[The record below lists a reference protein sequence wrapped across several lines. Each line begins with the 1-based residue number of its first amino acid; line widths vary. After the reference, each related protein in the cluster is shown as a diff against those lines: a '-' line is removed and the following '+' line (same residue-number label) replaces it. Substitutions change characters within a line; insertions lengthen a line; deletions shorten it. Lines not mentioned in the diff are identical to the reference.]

1 MEITNGIDFLIGA
14 EMTEEVKTILNE
26 LSLEEKIALCS
37 GKDFWHTEAVNC
49 AELPEVMMCDG
60 PHGLRK
66 QDEKSDHLG
75 INESIKTVCYP
86 SASALAASFD
96 LDVLFELG
104 DALGRECQAENIGML
119 LGPGLNMKRSPLCG
133 RNFEYFSEDPYLAG
147 KLACAYIKGLQKRG
161 VAACVKHFA
170 ANNQET
176 QRMNSSSNVDERTL
190 REIYLPAFEMAV
202 KEGKTRSIMC
212 AYNAINGIFCSE
224 NKKLLNDI
232 LRDEWGFE
240 GFVVT
245 DWGAKK
251 GAAAGV
257 KAGLNLVMP
266 GGYGTHEQML
276 KESLKNHELTE
287 EQLNTA
293 VADILQFIL
302 DAYRNK
308 LPNAEIDRE
317 KCSELSGELAAQCAV
332 LLKNEDILPLKKD
345 TKIAVIGDFAKN
357 PRYQGSGSS
366 HINASKTICAIDMLK
381 EKEACFLFAKG
392 FDADTVNPDQK
403 LIEEA
408 VKTAEASEAAVIFAG
423 LPDAFE
429 SEGFDREHLDL
440 PENQNALIE
449 AVCKVQKNVIVVL
462 HGGSPMLL
470 PWEDQVKGILCMYLG
485 GQEVGRVAVEL
496 IYGEKNPSG
505 KLAETW
511 PLRLEDTPSY
521 LNFPGVD
528 GIVNYREDIFIGY
541 RYYDKKKMNVQ
552 YPFGH
557 GLSYT
562 SFSYSDLKTDKITI
576 TDKETLHVS
585 CKIKN
590 TGICAGKEIVQLYV
604 KDVESSVERPVR
616 ELKGFAKIYLNP
628 GEEKE
633 VEFTLDKRSFSYY
646 ETLISDWFVE
656 SGEFVIELGASS
668 RDIRLSQSIQVEG
681 TVEFPYHYTENSLLC
696 SLQRTNKGQKML
708 KRILSAM
715 TSNTQ
720 QDFTQMESLGD
731 GADKMKWKM
740 FMEMPLGT
748 IAGLGIMSD
757 SELEILLNNLNSS
770 DCSSGE

>member
-1 MEITNGIDFLIGA
+1 
-14 EMTEEVKTILNE
+14 MTEEVKRILNK

-37 GKDFWHTEAVNC
+37 GKDFWHTEAVNRE
-49 AELPEVMMCDG
+49 ELPEVMMCDG

-66 QDEKSDHLG
+66 QEEKSDHLG

-96 LDVLFELG
+96 LNVLSELG
-104 DALGRECQAENIGML
+104 DALGQECQAENVGML

-232 LRDEWGFE
+232 LREEWGFE

-266 GGYGTHEQML
+266 GGHGTHEQML

-317 KCSELSGELAAQCAV
+317 KYSELSGELAAQCAV

-357 PRYQGSGSS
+357 PQYQGSGSS
-366 HINASKTICAIDMLK
+366 HINASKTICAIEMLK
-381 EKEACFLFAKG
+381 EREACFLFAKG
-392 FDADTVNPDQK
+392 FDADADKPDKK
-403 LIEEA
+403 LTEEA
-408 VKTAEASEAAVIFAG
+408 VKIAEASETAVIFAG

-485 GQEVGRVAVEL
+485 GQEVGRAAVEL
-496 IYGEKNPSG
+496 LYGEKNPSG

-590 TGICAGKEIVQLYV
+590 TGTCAGKEIVQLYV

-616 ELKGFAKIYLNP
+616 ELQGFAKIYLNP

-656 SGEFVIELGASS
+656 SGEFVIEIGASS

-681 TVEFPYHYTENSLLC
+681 TVELPYHYTENSLLC

-715 TSNTQ
+715 TANTQ

-731 GADKMKWKM
+731 GADKMKWKIL
-740 FMEMPLGT
+740 MEMPLGT

>member
-1 MEITNGIDFLIGA
+1 
-14 EMTEEVKTILNE
+14 MTEEVKRILNK

-66 QDEKSDHLG
+66 QEEKSDHLG
-75 INESIKTVCYP
+75 INGSIKTVCYP

-104 DALGRECQAENIGML
+104 DALGQECQAENVGML

-232 LRDEWGFE
+232 LREEWGFE

-266 GGYGTHEQML
+266 GGHGTHEQML

-345 TKIAVIGDFAKN
+345 TKIAVIGDFAKH

-366 HINASKTICAIDMLK
+366 HINASKTICAIETLK

-485 GQEVGRVAVEL
+485 GQEVGRAAVEL
-496 IYGEKNPSG
+496 LYGEKNPSG

-541 RYYDKKKMNVQ
+541 RYYDKKKMKVQ

-590 TGICAGKEIVQLYV
+590 TGTCAGKEIVQLYV

-656 SGEFVIELGASS
+656 SGEFVIEIGASS

-681 TVEFPYHYTENSLLC
+681 TGELPYHYTENSLLC

-731 GADKMKWKM
+731 GADKMKWKIL
-740 FMEMPLGT
+740 MEMPLGT

>member
-1 MEITNGIDFLIGA
+1 MEITSGIHFPIGA
-14 EMTEEVKTILNE
+14 EMTEEVKRILNK

-49 AELPEVMMCDG
+49 EELPEVMMCDG

-66 QDEKSDHLG
+66 QEEKSDHLG

-96 LDVLFELG
+96 LNVLSELG
-104 DALGRECQAENIGML
+104 DALGQECQAENIGML

-232 LRDEWGFE
+232 LREEWGFE

-266 GGYGTHEQML
+266 GGHGTHEQML

-345 TKIAVIGDFAKN
+345 TKIAVIGDFAKH

-366 HINASKTICAIDMLK
+366 HINASKTICAIETLK

-392 FDADTVNPDQK
+392 FDADTVNPDK
-403 LIEEA
+403 ELIQEA
-408 VKTAEASEAAVIFAG
+408 VKIAEASEAAVIFAG

-449 AVCKVQKNVIVVL
+449 AICKVQKNVIVVL

-470 PWEDQVKGILCMYLG
+470 PWENQVKGILCMYLG
-485 GQEVGRVAVEL
+485 GQEVGRAAVEL
-496 IYGEKNPSG
+496 LYGEKNPSG

-541 RYYDKKKMNVQ
+541 RYYDKKKMKVQ

-590 TGICAGKEIVQLYV
+590 TGTCAGKEIVQLYV

-656 SGEFVIELGASS
+656 SGEFVIEIGASS

-681 TVEFPYHYTENSLLC
+681 TGELPYHYTENSLLC

-731 GADKMKWKM
+731 GADKMKWKIL
-740 FMEMPLGT
+740 MEMPLGT

>member
-1 MEITNGIDFLIGA
+1 
-14 EMTEEVKTILNE
+14 MTEEVKRILNK

-37 GKDFWHTEAVNC
+37 GKDFWHTEAMNC
-49 AELPEVMMCDG
+49 EELPEVMMCDG

-66 QDEKSDHLG
+66 QEEKSDHLG

-96 LDVLFELG
+96 LNVLSELG
-104 DALGRECQAENIGML
+104 DALGQECQAENIGML

-232 LRDEWGFE
+232 LREEWGFE

-266 GGYGTHEQML
+266 GGHGTHEQML

-345 TKIAVIGDFAKN
+345 TKIAVIGDFAKH

-366 HINASKTICAIDMLK
+366 HINASKTICAIETLK

-392 FDADTVNPDQK
+392 FDADTVNPDK
-403 LIEEA
+403 ELIQEA
-408 VKTAEASEAAVIFAG
+408 VKIAEASEAAVIFAG

-449 AVCKVQKNVIVVL
+449 AICKVQKNVIVVL

-485 GQEVGRVAVEL
+485 GQEVGRAAVEL
-496 IYGEKNPSG
+496 LYGEKNPSG

-541 RYYDKKKMNVQ
+541 RYYDKKKMKVQ

-590 TGICAGKEIVQLYV
+590 TGTCAGKEIVQLYV

-656 SGEFVIELGASS
+656 SGEFVIEIGASS

-681 TVEFPYHYTENSLLC
+681 TGELPYHYTENSLLC

-731 GADKMKWKM
+731 GADKMKWKIL
-740 FMEMPLGT
+740 MEMPLGT

>member
-1 MEITNGIDFLIGA
+1 
-14 EMTEEVKTILNE
+14 MTEEVKRILNK

-37 GKDFWHTEAVNC
+37 GKDFWHTEAVNRE
-49 AELPEVMMCDG
+49 ELPEVMMCDG

-66 QDEKSDHLG
+66 QEEKSDHLG

-96 LDVLFELG
+96 LNVLSELG
-104 DALGRECQAENIGML
+104 DALGQECQAENVGML

-232 LRDEWGFE
+232 LREEWGFE

-266 GGYGTHEQML
+266 GGHGTHEQML

-357 PRYQGSGSS
+357 PQYQGSGSS
-366 HINASKTICAIDMLK
+366 HINASKTICAIEMLK
-381 EKEACFLFAKG
+381 EREACFLFAKG
-392 FDADTVNPDQK
+392 FDADADKPDKK
-403 LIEEA
+403 LTEEA
-408 VKTAEASEAAVIFAG
+408 VKIAEASETAVIFAG

-485 GQEVGRVAVEL
+485 GQEVGRAAVEL
-496 IYGEKNPSG
+496 LYGEKNPSG

-590 TGICAGKEIVQLYV
+590 TGTCAGKEIVQLYV

-656 SGEFVIELGASS
+656 SGEFVIEIGASS

-681 TVEFPYHYTENSLLC
+681 TVELPYHYTENSLLC

-715 TSNTQ
+715 TANTQ

-731 GADKMKWKM
+731 GADKMKWKIL
-740 FMEMPLGT
+740 MEMPLGT

>member
-1 MEITNGIDFLIGA
+1 
-14 EMTEEVKTILNE
+14 MTEEVKRILNK

-49 AELPEVMMCDG
+49 EELPEVMMCDG

-66 QDEKSDHLG
+66 QEEKSDHLG

-96 LDVLFELG
+96 LNVLSELG
-104 DALGRECQAENIGML
+104 DALGQECQAENVGML

-232 LRDEWGFE
+232 LREEWGFE

-266 GGYGTHEQML
+266 GGHGTHEQML

-345 TKIAVIGDFAKN
+345 TKIAVIGDFAKH

-366 HINASKTICAIDMLK
+366 HINASKTICAIETLK

-392 FDADTVNPDQK
+392 FDADTVNPDK
-403 LIEEA
+403 ELIQEA
-408 VKTAEASEAAVIFAG
+408 VKIAEASEAAVIFAG

-449 AVCKVQKNVIVVL
+449 AICKVQKNVIVVL

-485 GQEVGRVAVEL
+485 GQEVGRAAVEL
-496 IYGEKNPSG
+496 LYGEKNPSG

-541 RYYDKKKMNVQ
+541 RYYDKKKMKVQ

-590 TGICAGKEIVQLYV
+590 TGTCAGKEIVQLYV

-656 SGEFVIELGASS
+656 SGEFVIEIGASS

-681 TVEFPYHYTENSLLC
+681 TGELPYHYTENSLLC

-731 GADKMKWKM
+731 GADKMKWKIL
-740 FMEMPLGT
+740 MEMPLGT

>member
-1 MEITNGIDFLIGA
+1 
-14 EMTEEVKTILNE
+14 MTEEVNRILNK

-37 GKDFWHTEAVNC
+37 GKDFWHTEAVNRE
-49 AELPEVMMCDG
+49 ELPEVMMCDG

-66 QDEKSDHLG
+66 QEEKSDHLG

-96 LDVLFELG
+96 LDVLSELG
-104 DALGRECQAENIGML
+104 NALGQECQAENVGML

-357 PRYQGSGSS
+357 PQYQGSGSS
-366 HINASKTICAIDMLK
+366 HINASKTICAIETLK
-381 EKEACFLFAKG
+381 EREACFLFAKG
-392 FDADTVNPDQK
+392 FDADADKPDKK
-403 LIEEA
+403 LTEEA
-408 VKTAEASEAAVIFAG
+408 VKIAEASETAVIFAG

-485 GQEVGRVAVEL
+485 GQEVGRAAVEL
-496 IYGEKNPSG
+496 LYGEKNPSG

-541 RYYDKKKMNVQ
+541 RYYDKKKMKVQ

-590 TGICAGKEIVQLYV
+590 TGTCAGKEIVQLYV

-656 SGEFVIELGASS
+656 SGEFVIEIGASS

-681 TVEFPYHYTENSLLC
+681 TGELPYHYTENSLLC

-731 GADKMKWKM
+731 GADKMKWKIL
-740 FMEMPLGT
+740 MEMPLGT

>member
-1 MEITNGIDFLIGA
+1 MEITSGIHFPIGA
-14 EMTEEVKTILNE
+14 EMTEEVKRILNK

-37 GKDFWHTEAVNC
+37 GKDFWHTEAMNC
-49 AELPEVMMCDG
+49 EELPEVMMCDG

-66 QDEKSDHLG
+66 QEEKSDHLG

-96 LDVLFELG
+96 LNVLSELG
-104 DALGRECQAENIGML
+104 DALGQECQAENIGML

-232 LRDEWGFE
+232 LREEWGFE

-266 GGYGTHEQML
+266 GGHGTHEQML

-345 TKIAVIGDFAKN
+345 TKIAVIGDFAKH

-366 HINASKTICAIDMLK
+366 HINASKTICAIETLK

-392 FDADTVNPDQK
+392 FDADTVNPDK
-403 LIEEA
+403 ELIQEA
-408 VKTAEASEAAVIFAG
+408 VKIAEASEAAVIFAG

-485 GQEVGRVAVEL
+485 GQEVGRAAVEL
-496 IYGEKNPSG
+496 LYGEKNPSG

-541 RYYDKKKMNVQ
+541 RYYDKKKMKVQ

-590 TGICAGKEIVQLYV
+590 TGTCAGKEIVQLYV

-656 SGEFVIELGASS
+656 SGEFVIEIGASS

-681 TVEFPYHYTENSLLC
+681 TGELPYHYTENSLLC

-731 GADKMKWKM
+731 GADKMKWKIL
-740 FMEMPLGT
+740 MEMPLGT

>member
-1 MEITNGIDFLIGA
+1 
-14 EMTEEVKTILNE
+14 
-26 LSLEEKIALCS
+26 
-37 GKDFWHTEAVNC
+37 
-49 AELPEVMMCDG
+49 
-60 PHGLRK
+60 
-66 QDEKSDHLG
+66 
-75 INESIKTVCYP
+75 
-86 SASALAASFD
+86 
-96 LDVLFELG
+96 
-104 DALGRECQAENIGML
+104 
-119 LGPGLNMKRSPLCG
+119 
-133 RNFEYFSEDPYLAG
+133 
-147 KLACAYIKGLQKRG
+147 
-161 VAACVKHFA
+161 
-170 ANNQET
+170 
-176 QRMNSSSNVDERTL
+176 
-190 REIYLPAFEMAV
+190 
-202 KEGKTRSIMC
+202 
-212 AYNAINGIFCSE
+212 
-224 NKKLLNDI
+224 
-232 LRDEWGFE
+232 
-240 GFVVT
+240 
-245 DWGAKK
+245 
-251 GAAAGV
+251 
-257 KAGLNLVMP
+257 MP
-266 GGYGTHEQML
+266 GGHGTHEQML

-345 TKIAVIGDFAKN
+345 TKIAVIGDFAKH

-366 HINASKTICAIDMLK
+366 HINASKTICAIETLK

-392 FDADTVNPDQK
+392 FDADTVNPDK
-403 LIEEA
+403 ELIQEA
-408 VKTAEASEAAVIFAG
+408 VKIAEASEAAVIFAG

-449 AVCKVQKNVIVVL
+449 AICKVQKNVIVVL

-485 GQEVGRVAVEL
+485 GQEVGRAAVEL
-496 IYGEKNPSG
+496 LYGEKNPSG

-541 RYYDKKKMNVQ
+541 RYYDKKKMKVQ

-590 TGICAGKEIVQLYV
+590 TGTCAGKEIVQLYV

-656 SGEFVIELGASS
+656 SGEFVIEIGASS

-681 TVEFPYHYTENSLLC
+681 TGELPYHYTENSLLC

-731 GADKMKWKM
+731 GADKMKWKIL
-740 FMEMPLGT
+740 MEMPLGT

>member
-1 MEITNGIDFLIGA
+1 MEITSGIHFPIGA
-14 EMTEEVKTILNE
+14 EMTEEVKRILNK

-49 AELPEVMMCDG
+49 EELPEVMMCDG

-66 QDEKSDHLG
+66 QEEKSDHLG

-96 LDVLFELG
+96 LNVLSELG
-104 DALGRECQAENIGML
+104 DALGQECQAENIGML

-202 KEGKTRSIMC
+202 KEGKTRSVMC

-232 LRDEWGFE
+232 LREEWGFE

-266 GGYGTHEQML
+266 GGHGTHEQML

-345 TKIAVIGDFAKN
+345 TKIAVIGDFAKH

-366 HINASKTICAIDMLK
+366 HINASKTICAIETLK

-392 FDADTVNPDQK
+392 FDADTVNPDK
-403 LIEEA
+403 ELIQEA
-408 VKTAEASEAAVIFAG
+408 VKIAEASEAAVIFAG

-449 AVCKVQKNVIVVL
+449 AICKVQKNVIVVL

-485 GQEVGRVAVEL
+485 GQEVGRAAVEL
-496 IYGEKNPSG
+496 LYGEKNPSG

-541 RYYDKKKMNVQ
+541 RYYDKKKMKVQ

-590 TGICAGKEIVQLYV
+590 TGTCAGKEIVQLYV

-656 SGEFVIELGASS
+656 SGEFVIEIGASS

-681 TVEFPYHYTENSLLC
+681 TGELPYHYTENSLLC

-731 GADKMKWKM
+731 GADKMKWKIL
-740 FMEMPLGT
+740 MEMPLGT

>member
-1 MEITNGIDFLIGA
+1 
-14 EMTEEVKTILNE
+14 MTEEVKRILNK

-66 QDEKSDHLG
+66 QEEKSDHLG
-75 INESIKTVCYP
+75 INGSIKTVCYP

-104 DALGRECQAENIGML
+104 NALGQECQAENIGML

-202 KEGKTRSIMC
+202 KEGKTRSVMC
-212 AYNAINGIFCSE
+212 AYNAINGVFCSE

-251 GAAAGV
+251 GAADGV

-266 GGYGTHEQML
+266 GGYGTHEQLL

-345 TKIAVIGDFAKN
+345 TKIAVIGDFAKH

-366 HINASKTICAIDMLK
+366 HINASKTICAIEMLK

-392 FDADTVNPDQK
+392 FDANTVNPDSK

-408 VKTAEASEAAVIFAG
+408 VKTAEASDAAVIFAG

-470 PWEDQVKGILCMYLG
+470 PWENQVKGILCMYLG
-485 GQEVGRVAVEL
+485 GQEVGRAAAEL
-496 IYGEKNPSG
+496 LYGEKNPSG

-590 TGICAGKEIVQLYV
+590 TGTCAGKEIVQLYV

-656 SGEFVIELGASS
+656 SGEFVIEIGASS

-681 TVEFPYHYTENSLLC
+681 TGELPYHYTENSLLC

-740 FMEMPLGT
+740 FMEMPLGA
-748 IAGLGIMSD
+748 IAALGIMSD

-770 DCSSGE
+770 DCLRGE

>member
-1 MEITNGIDFLIGA
+1 MEITNGIEFLIGA
-14 EMTEEVKTILNE
+14 EMREEVKRILNK

-66 QDEKSDHLG
+66 QEEKSDHLG
-75 INESIKTVCYP
+75 INGSIKTVCYP

-104 DALGRECQAENIGML
+104 DALGQECQAENIGML

-202 KEGKTRSIMC
+202 KEGKTRSVMC

-251 GAAAGV
+251 DAAAGV

-302 DAYRNK
+302 DAYKNK

-345 TKIAVIGDFAKN
+345 TKIAVIGDFAKY

-366 HINASKTICAIDMLK
+366 HINASKTICAIETLK
-381 EKEACFLFAKG
+381 EKETCFLFAKG

-429 SEGFDREHLDL
+429 SEGFDREHLNL

-485 GQEVGRVAVEL
+485 GQEVGRAAVEL
-496 IYGEKNPSG
+496 LYGEKNPSG

-528 GIVNYREDIFIGY
+528 GIVNYREDIFIRY

-590 TGICAGKEIVQLYV
+590 TGTCAGKEIVQLYV

-616 ELKGFAKIYLNP
+616 ELKGFSKVYLNP

-656 SGEFVIELGASS
+656 SGEFVIEIGASS

-681 TVEFPYHYTENSLLC
+681 TGELPYHYTENSLLC

-757 SELEILLNNLNSS
+757 SELEVLLNNLNSS

>member
-1 MEITNGIDFLIGA
+1 MNGIDFLIGA

-96 LDVLFELG
+96 LNVLSELG
-104 DALGRECQAENIGML
+104 NALGQECQAENVGML

-232 LRDEWGFE
+232 LREEWGFE

-266 GGYGTHEQML
+266 GGHGTHEQML

-345 TKIAVIGDFAKN
+345 TKIAVIGDFAKH

-366 HINASKTICAIDMLK
+366 HINASKTICAIEILK

-470 PWEDQVKGILCMYLG
+470 PWEEQVKGILCMYLG
-485 GQEVGRVAVEL
+485 GQEVGRAAVEL
-496 IYGEKNPSG
+496 LYGEKNPSG

-590 TGICAGKEIVQLYV
+590 TGTCAGKEIVQLYV

-656 SGEFVIELGASS
+656 SGEFVIEIGASS

-681 TVEFPYHYTENSLLC
+681 TGELPYHYTENSLLC

-731 GADKMKWKM
+731 GADKMKWKIL
-740 FMEMPLGT
+740 MEMPLGT

>member
-1 MEITNGIDFLIGA
+1 
-14 EMTEEVKTILNE
+14 MTEEVKRILNK

-37 GKDFWHTEAVNC
+37 GKDFWHTEAVNRE
-49 AELPEVMMCDG
+49 ELPEVMMCDG

-66 QDEKSDHLG
+66 QEEKSDHLG

-96 LDVLFELG
+96 LNVLSELG
-104 DALGRECQAENIGML
+104 DALGQECQAENVGML

-232 LRDEWGFE
+232 LREEWGFE

-266 GGYGTHEQML
+266 GGHGTHEQML

-357 PRYQGSGSS
+357 PQYQGSGSS
-366 HINASKTICAIDMLK
+366 HINASKTICAIEMLK
-381 EKEACFLFAKG
+381 EREACFLFAKG
-392 FDADTVNPDQK
+392 FDADADKPDKK
-403 LIEEA
+403 LTEEA
-408 VKTAEASEAAVIFAG
+408 VKIAEASETAVIFAG

-485 GQEVGRVAVEL
+485 GQEVGRAAVEL
-496 IYGEKNPSG
+496 LYGEKNPSG

-590 TGICAGKEIVQLYV
+590 TGTCAGKEIVQLYV

-656 SGEFVIELGASS
+656 SGEFVIEIGASS

-681 TVEFPYHYTENSLLC
+681 TGELPYHYTENSLLC

-715 TSNTQ
+715 TANTQ

-731 GADKMKWKM
+731 GADKMKWKIL
-740 FMEMPLGT
+740 MEMPLGT
-748 IAGLGIMSD
+748 ITGLGIMSD

>member
-1 MEITNGIDFLIGA
+1 MEITSGIHFPIGA
-14 EMTEEVKTILNE
+14 EMTEEVKRILNK

-49 AELPEVMMCDG
+49 EELPEVMMCDG

-66 QDEKSDHLG
+66 QEEKSDHLG

-96 LDVLFELG
+96 LNVLSELG
-104 DALGRECQAENIGML
+104 DALGQECQAENIGML

-232 LRDEWGFE
+232 LREEWGFE

-266 GGYGTHEQML
+266 GGHGTHEQML

-345 TKIAVIGDFAKN
+345 TKIAVIGDFAKH

-366 HINASKTICAIDMLK
+366 HINASKTICAIETLK

-392 FDADTVNPDQK
+392 FDADTVNPDK
-403 LIEEA
+403 ELIQEA
-408 VKTAEASEAAVIFAG
+408 VKIAEASEAAVIFAG

-449 AVCKVQKNVIVVL
+449 AICKVQKNVIVVL

-485 GQEVGRVAVEL
+485 GQEVGRAAVEL
-496 IYGEKNPSG
+496 LYGEKNPSG

-511 PLRLEDTPSY
+511 PLRLQDTPSY

-541 RYYDKKKMNVQ
+541 RYYDKKKMKVQ

-590 TGICAGKEIVQLYV
+590 TGTCAGKEIVQLYV

-656 SGEFVIELGASS
+656 SGEFVIEIGASS

-681 TVEFPYHYTENSLLC
+681 TGELPYHYTENSLLC

-731 GADKMKWKM
+731 GADKMKWKIL
-740 FMEMPLGT
+740 MEMPLGT

>member
-1 MEITNGIDFLIGA
+1 
-14 EMTEEVKTILNE
+14 MTEEVKRILNK

-49 AELPEVMMCDG
+49 EELPEVMMCDG

-66 QDEKSDHLG
+66 QEEKSDHLG

-96 LDVLFELG
+96 LNVLSELG
-104 DALGRECQAENIGML
+104 DALGQECQAENIGML

-232 LRDEWGFE
+232 LREEWGFE

-266 GGYGTHEQML
+266 GGHGTHEQML

-345 TKIAVIGDFAKN
+345 TKIAVIGDFAKH

-366 HINASKTICAIDMLK
+366 HINASKTICAIETLK

-392 FDADTVNPDQK
+392 FDADTVNPDK
-403 LIEEA
+403 ELIQEA
-408 VKTAEASEAAVIFAG
+408 VKIAEASEAAVIFAG

-449 AVCKVQKNVIVVL
+449 AICKVQKNVIVVL

-485 GQEVGRVAVEL
+485 GQEVGRAAVEL
-496 IYGEKNPSG
+496 LYGEKNPSG

-541 RYYDKKKMNVQ
+541 RYYDKKKMKVQ

-590 TGICAGKEIVQLYV
+590 TGTCAGKEIVQLYV

-656 SGEFVIELGASS
+656 SGEFVIEIGASS

-681 TVEFPYHYTENSLLC
+681 TGELPYHYTENSLLC

-731 GADKMKWKM
+731 GADKMKWKIL
-740 FMEMPLGT
+740 MEMPLGT